1 MNIDPE
7 EAYNV
12 VVPVTMCKQLA
23 EYLDRLVWKGGES
36 YRSMSNLMRALTVDG
51 LVANGYATVGDD
63 DAGRSLDPPD
73 STEKID
79 IADLGR

>member
-1 MNIDPE
+1 MNIDPN

-36 YRSMSNLMRALTVDG
+36 YRSMSDLIRGLTVDG
-51 LVANGYATVGDD
+51 LVARGYVTVSNDEPE
-63 DAGRSLDPPD
+63 RHLPD
-73 STEKID
+73 SADEID
-79 IADLGR
+79 IADLGI